1 MFAKLLSAAA
11 LCLALPAAL
20 PAGAQTLSTSQS
32 WDHGDW
38 QVAVMENATDGR
50 RFCAAETLSLFDQVL
65 RVVLYEGGDAFLEI
79 RDVSWAYANGAP
91 LRFHLIVGNNERLV
105 TGQGWSGSMSLD
117 LLDDG
122 LRAAVLD
129 RLSRGEELDVRMP
142 NRSRVAQFSLDGA
155 DAAIAAA
162 EDCWAALRAGG
173 DYQP

>member
-1 MFAKLLSAAA
+1 MFAKILSAAA
-11 LCLALPAAL
+11 LCLALPA
-20 PAGAQTLSTSQS
+20 GAQTLETTGS

-38 QVAVMENATDGR
+38 LTATMQNAGDGR

-65 RVVLYEGGDAFLEI
+65 RVALYDNGDAFLEI
-79 RDVSWAYANGAP
+79 RDVSWDYPNGGP
-91 LRFHLIVGNNERLV
+91 LRFHLIVGSNERLV
-105 TGQGWSGSMSLD
+105 TGQGWDGSMSLD

-129 RLSRGEELDVRMP
+129 RLSRGERLDVRMP

-155 DAAIAAA
+155 EAAITAA
-162 EDCWAALRAGG
+162 ETCWTAIRAGD